1 MGQDNLMESNNQN
14 MILVA
19 AASAAISGGGAHF
32 ATKES
37 NLPVTN
43 TSIQDCTPFSIHA
56 REHERADCEIEKNL
70 LRIQCNKE

>member
-1 MGQDNLMESNNQN
+1 MSDEQKPPN

-37 NLPVTN
+37 ADLPVNT
-43 TSIQDCTPFSIHA
+43 TSIEDCRAFSQHA
-56 REHERADCEIEKNL
+56 REHERASCEIEKNKIL
-70 LRIQCNKE
+70 IGCK